1 VRALC
6 GNTIAG
12 RARLALEKGSELH
25 IVNFVDRYDRY
36 SVEGPNRRGW
46 DYIATKGWQNF
57 TRKDNGLNQYRM
69 WSPYSIIN
77 YDDDIGGTWG
87 SPGQANGV
95 IMQDGWITGGFNALN
110 QPMYIWAPGNVGWT
124 YFG

>member
-1 VRALC
+1 
-6 GNTIAG
+6 
-12 RARLALEKGSELH
+12 
-25 IVNFVDRYDRY
+25 
-36 SVEGPNRRGW
+36 
-46 DYIATKGWQNF
+46 
-57 TRKDNGLNQYRM
+57 M

-77 YDDDIGGTWG
+77 YDDDIGGSWG